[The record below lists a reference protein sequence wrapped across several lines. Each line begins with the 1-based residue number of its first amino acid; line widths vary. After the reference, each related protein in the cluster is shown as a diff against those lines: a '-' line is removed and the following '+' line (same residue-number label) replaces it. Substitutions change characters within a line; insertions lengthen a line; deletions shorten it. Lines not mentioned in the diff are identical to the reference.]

1 MNAAVARDIH
11 DVRGRAERL
20 LTDFP
25 YYAEHCL
32 TIRSKAGGLVPLR
45 LNRIQRTVHD
55 RLEEQLRETGRVR
68 ALILKARQP
77 GVSTYVEARFFW
89 HVTKRA

>member
-1 MNAAVARDIH
+1 MSTAAEHAGG

-32 TIRSKAGGLVPLR
+32 KVRPKAGGLVPLV
-45 LNRIQRTVHD
+45 LNRVQTEVHE
-55 RLEEQLRETGRVR
+55 RLEAQLRETGKIR
-68 ALILKARQP
+68 ALVLNIGVLQAR
-77 GVSTYVEARFFW
+77 R
-89 HVTKRA
+89 